1 MSNIITLRLGFSD
14 AFLVKD
20 KGTILVDTGINV
32 SKEKYLELFAQ
43 MGVEAEEIGLIVISH
58 GHADHYG
65 NAYILKEITGAP
77 ILCHK
82 NAVNALQT
90 GRDAKIVPRNEL
102 GEGVFKLIKNHL
114 PKASRPVEPDI
125 IMDETFN
132 LAPYGVAGKIIH
144 TPGHSECS
152 ISVILDSGQAIVGDI
167 MVNSFFTGKPCL
179 AYFACDEA
187 ALFSSVGK
195 LLKEAHTF
203 YGGHGGPFTEEEA
216 CQMT

>member
-1 MSNIITLRLGFSD
+1 MSNIITLGLGFSD

-20 KGTILVDTGINV
+20 NGTILVDTGINV

-43 MGVEAEEIGLIVISH
+43 MGVAPAEIGLIVISH

-65 NAYILKEITGAP
+65 NAHILKEITGAS

-82 NAVNALQT
+82 NAVKTLQT
-90 GRDAKIVPRNEL
+90 GRDAPIIPRNEL
-102 GEGVFKLIKNHL
+102 GASVFKLIKNHL
-114 PKASRPVEPDI
+114 PKAVKPVEPDV
-125 IMDETFN
+125 IMDENFD

-152 ISVILDSGQAIVGDI
+152 ISVILDSDQAIVGDI

-187 ALFSSVGK
+187 ALFLSVDK

-203 YGGHGGPFTEEEA
+203 YGGHGGPFTEKDV
-216 CQMT
+216 CKMT